1 MQRREHIISSFMD
14 RTPSDDRPED
24 RPRVRPG
31 HAVHQLRTLPVG
43 WAALGI
49 IAAGVVAAIVLTVTG
64 VLDYGT
70 AGFAGAVV
78 VMGTLLGLA
87 AWDLFVAILETKLL
101 KLAIPR
107 KITLGVRPGV
117 VPYLSPG
124 AFALGLLIG
133 HQFWH

>member
-1 MQRREHIISSFMD
+1 MD
-14 RTPSDDRPED
+14 RKHPAAPVEESQKTKRE
-24 RPRVRPG
+24 RRVN
-31 HAVHQLRTLPVG
+31 QLRSLPVG

-49 IAAGVVAAIVLTVTG
+49 ILAGTAAAIVLTVNG

-70 AGFAGAVV
+70 AGFAAAVV
-78 VMGTLLGLA
+78 LMGTLLGLA
-87 AWDLFVAILETKLL
+87 AWDLFVAVLETKLL
-101 KLAIPR
+101 KIAIPR

-124 AFALGLLIG
+124 AFAIGLLIG